1 MNEIWSLTNTEL
13 HNLYEIHS
21 EACCSVTCTSWCP
34 YPTQEHVMHS
44 HTYLS
49 TVPAVVPAPEEV
61 EGLQTAM
68 AFLSVHIRHPA
79 GRLCT
84 RQQKTTGT
92 LEYLPMCCI
101 CRYVL
106 YIQVTPLLLGNSVTN
121 DALVFFRGRKTGAS
135 RSNHWE
141 DFHPPS
147 SWY

>member
-1 MNEIWSLTNTEL
+1 
-13 HNLYEIHS
+13 
-21 EACCSVTCTSWCP
+21 
-34 YPTQEHVMHS
+34 MHS

-106 YIQVTPLLLGNSVTN
+106 YIQVTPLLLGNSATVMLWSSSGEKRPEHHDQTI
-121 DALVFFRGRKTGAS
+121 GRIFIHLQAGTSVLCILRAS
-135 RSNHWE
+135 GS
-141 DFHPPS
+141 
-147 SWY
+147 

>member
-1 MNEIWSLTNTEL
+1 
-13 HNLYEIHS
+13 
-21 EACCSVTCTSWCP
+21 
-34 YPTQEHVMHS
+34 MHS

-106 YIQVTPLLLGNSVTN
+106 YIQVTPLLLGNSATVMLWSSSGEKRPGDHDQTI
-121 DALVFFRGRKTGAS
+121 GRIFIHLQAGTSVLCILRAS
-135 RSNHWE
+135 GS
-141 DFHPPS
+141 
-147 SWY
+147 